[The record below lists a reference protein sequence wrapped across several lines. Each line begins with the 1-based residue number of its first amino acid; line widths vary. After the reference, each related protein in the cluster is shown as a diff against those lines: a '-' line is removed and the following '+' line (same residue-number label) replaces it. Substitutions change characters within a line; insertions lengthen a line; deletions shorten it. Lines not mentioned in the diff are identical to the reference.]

1 MGGSRAHFL
10 SVGMFSGRSCL
21 VAWLLVLVVVIAWEL
36 KRFRL
41 LLWKSEFVVINGM
54 RVSSCV

>member
-1 MGGSRAHFL
+1 
-10 SVGMFSGRSCL
+10 MFSGRSCL
-21 VAWLLVLVVVIAWEL
+21 VAWLLVLVVVIAWGL